1 MSDTVTLSR
10 AEYEA
15 LLERI
20 EDAEDAAALAE
31 HRAYEKAVGK
41 EVARADYIPA
51 ALVDRLIAG
60 EHPLLIW
67 RTHRGFS
74 GQRLAE
80 LSGVPQS
87 YISEIER
94 GVKPGSVSAL
104 GKLAKALK
112 LDIDDLVKIEPPP
125 DV

>member
-1 MSDTVTLSR
+1 MNDTVVLSR

-41 EVARADYIPA
+41 DVARANYLPA
-51 ALVDRLIAG
+51 EAVDRLIAG
-60 EHPLLIW
+60 ESPLLVW
-67 RTHRGFS
+67 RKHRGLS
-74 GQRLAE
+74 GQQLAE

-94 GVKPGSVSAL
+94 AVKPGSVQALSKLASAL
-104 GKLAKALK
+104 GVT
-112 LDIDDLVKIEPPP
+112 IDDLVPRQ
-125 DV
+125 D